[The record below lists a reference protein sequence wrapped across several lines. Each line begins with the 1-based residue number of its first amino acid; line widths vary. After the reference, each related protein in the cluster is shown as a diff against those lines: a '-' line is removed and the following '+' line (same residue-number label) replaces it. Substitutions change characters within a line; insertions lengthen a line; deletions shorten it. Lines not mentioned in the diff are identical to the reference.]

1 MNTTDRIRRQ
11 AKRHFA
17 GVKGSHDWEHTL
29 RVDRLCRRIG
39 PREGADPLVL
49 KLAACLHDIGRGQQ
63 DQTRGAVCHAC
74 QGARMAAAIMADHGV
89 APEIQTNVLHCI
101 RTHRY
106 RNDAHPQ
113 TIEAKVLFD
122 ADKLDAI
129 GAVGVARAY
138 LFAGEV
144 GAMLHNPGSDIVDTA
159 PYTREDTGYREF
171 HLKLRHIKD
180 RMLTREGRRL
190 AEVRHQ
196 VMVDFF
202 ERFVAE
208 IEGHC

>member
-1 MNTTDRIRRQ
+1 MDPIDLIRRQ
-11 AKRHFA
+11 VKAHFA

-29 RVDRLCRRIG
+29 RVERLCRRIG

-49 KLAACLHDIGRGQQ
+49 RLAACLHDIGRGQQ
-63 DQTRGAVCHAC
+63 DQSRGAVCHAH
-74 QGARMAAAIMADHGV
+74 QGARMAAAIMADHDV

-106 RNDAHPQ
+106 RNDDPPE

-138 LFAGEV
+138 LFAGEL
-144 GAMLHNPGSDIVDTA
+144 GAILHNANSQIVDTR

-171 HLKLRHIKD
+171 QLKLRYIKD

-190 AEVRHQ
+190 AEARHQ

-208 IEGHC
+208 INGHC

>member
-1 MNTTDRIRRQ
+1 MDLIDRIRCQVEPLFARRQ
-11 AKRHFA
+11 
-17 GVKGSHDWEHTL
+17 GSHDWEHTM

-49 KLAACLHDIGRGQQ
+49 ALAACLHDIGRSQQ
-63 DQTRGAVCHAC
+63 DSSRGAVCHARR
-74 QGARMAAAIMADHGV
+74 GAEMASAILDEHHL

-101 RTHRY
+101 RSHRY
-106 RNDAHPQ
+106 RNDEHPQ

-144 GAMLHNPGSDIVDTA
+144 GAMLHNRHKAVDDTQA
-159 PYTREDTGYREF
+159 YSRDDTGYREYR
-171 HLKLRHIKD
+171 LKLRHIKD
-180 RMLTREGRRL
+180 RMLTAEGRRL
-190 AEVRHQ
+190 ASARHR

-202 ERFVAE
+202 ERFIAE

>member
-1 MNTTDRIRRQ
+1 MNTIDRIRRQ

-49 KLAACLHDIGRGQQ
+49 RLAACLHDIGRGQQ
-63 DQTRGAVCHAC
+63 DQSRGAVCHAH
-74 QGARMAAAIMADHGV
+74 QGARMAAAIMADHDL
-89 APEIQTNVLHCI
+89 APAVQTNVLHCI

-106 RNDAHPQ
+106 RNDDLPQ

>member
-1 MNTTDRIRRQ
+1 MDSIDLIRRQ

-29 RVDRLCRRIG
+29 RVERLCRRIG
-39 PREGADPLVL
+39 PREGADPRVL
-49 KLAACLHDIGRGQQ
+49 HLAACLHDIGRGQQ
-63 DQTRGAVCHAC
+63 DQSRGSVCHAR
-74 QGARMAAAIMADHGV
+74 QGARMAAAIMAGHGV

-106 RNDAHPQ
+106 RNDDPPQ

-138 LFAGEV
+138 LFAGEL
-144 GAMLHNPGSDIVDTA
+144 GAMLHNSHSDIAGTES
-159 PYTREDTGYREF
+159 YSREDTGYREF
-171 HLKLRHIKD
+171 QLKLRYIKD

-190 AEVRHQ
+190 AEARHR

-202 ERFVAE
+202 ERFLAE
-208 IEGHC
+208 IEGHY